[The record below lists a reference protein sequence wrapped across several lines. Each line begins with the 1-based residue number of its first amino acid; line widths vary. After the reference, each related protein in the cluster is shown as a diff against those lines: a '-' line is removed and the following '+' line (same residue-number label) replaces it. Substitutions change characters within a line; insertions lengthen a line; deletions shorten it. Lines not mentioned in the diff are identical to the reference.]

1 MTLWLIIALM
11 TGAAVFAVIWPLAQ
25 NGRVIRSGSDTEVY
39 RDQLEELD
47 RDLAAGSIGKA
58 EGEAARVEISR
69 RLLAAADSAESIS
82 TAANSA
88 PAWQRRAIAA
98 AGFLLLPLGAGG
110 LYLYLGSP
118 ELASERVI
126 GQRADQLDG
135 RVSIEN
141 MVHKVE
147 SHLQNNP
154 KDGRGWEVLAP
165 VYMQL
170 GRYTDS
176 VNAWRNAL
184 LLLGET
190 ADREANLGEALV
202 AEANGIVTAEA
213 KAAFERAVT
222 LDRTIVSARFY
233 LGTAAEQ
240 DGKREDATKIWRD
253 LIAEAPAGVHWLS
266 DVREALARVEANAS
280 TSSSVPSGTQEIA
293 TAKPDQQADMIRGMV
308 DGLAARL
315 KQDGSDVDG
324 WVKLIRSYIVLGEQ
338 DKAQSA
344 INEAQQALANSP
356 EKQKLLKSGI
366 KQLEDAA
373 VVSAS
378 RPLRSLNPLVS
389 APQHEGDTIQN
400 MVARLADRVKTSGSD
415 PEGWIMLTR
424 SYVALGEME
433 KAVSTIQDARTAL
446 ANSVPDLKLFNEAL
460 RRFKI
465 DEIGNMASAALM
477 PSPVKSIS
485 PAQANDQPDEMIR
498 AMVTRLA
505 DRLKK
510 DGSDFEGWLQLLRSY
525 VVLGE
530 REKAMSAANDARQ
543 AIGND
548 VEKRRRLDDFARSL
562 GLDG

>member
-1 MTLWLIIALM
+1 
-11 TGAAVFAVIWPLAQ
+11 
-25 NGRVIRSGSDTEVY
+25 
-39 RDQLEELD
+39 
-47 RDLAAGSIGKA
+47 
-58 EGEAARVEISR
+58 
-69 RLLAAADSAESIS
+69 
-82 TAANSA
+82 
-88 PAWQRRAIAA
+88 
-98 AGFLLLPLGAGG
+98 
-110 LYLYLGSP
+110 
-118 ELASERVI
+118 
-126 GQRADQLDG
+126 
-135 RVSIEN
+135 
-141 MVHKVE
+141 
-147 SHLQNNP
+147 
-154 KDGRGWEVLAP
+154 
-165 VYMQL
+165 
-170 GRYTDS
+170 
-176 VNAWRNAL
+176 
-184 LLLGET
+184 
-190 ADREANLGEALV
+190 
-202 AEANGIVTAEA
+202 
-213 KAAFERAVT
+213 
-222 LDRTIVSARFY
+222 
-233 LGTAAEQ
+233 
-240 DGKREDATKIWRD
+240 
-253 LIAEAPAGVHWLS
+253 
-266 DVREALARVEANAS
+266 
-280 TSSSVPSGTQEIA
+280 
-293 TAKPDQQADMIRGMV
+293 MIRGMV

>member
-222 LDRTIVSARFY
+222 LDRTTVSARFY

-240 DGKREDATKIWRD
+240 DGKREEATKIWRD

>member
-222 LDRTIVSARFY
+222 LDRTTVSARFY

-240 DGKREDATKIWRD
+240 DGKREEATKIWRD

-373 VVSAS
+373 VVPAS

>member
-240 DGKREDATKIWRD
+240 DGKREEATKIWRD

>member
-98 AGFLLLPLGAGG
+98 AAFLLLPLGAGG

-118 ELASERVI
+118 ELASERVT

-240 DGKREDATKIWRD
+240 DGKREEATKIWRD